1 MIHRIAWIVLFAL
14 AAFQSAAAA
23 RPPWQAKDLNPVT
36 LKPAPKHAPVT
47 LVRGGKPAASIVRM
61 ENAPGA
67 RDLQRF
73 IAAATGSGTSDNLAD
88 FAAIKF
94 IE

>member
-1 MIHRIAWIVLFAL
+1 MTQHVAWIVLFVSAAL
-14 AAFQSAAAA
+14 GGAAAA

-73 IAAATGSGTSDNLAD
+73 IAA
-88 FAAIKF
+88 IKF